1 MEKIKVPG
9 GWIVNQLHDI
19 SDWEGELKYQATATF
34 VKDKNHEW
42 EKNEAE
48 EYINTILED
57 SLKEIFKEVQTDY
70 AHKLAKVQGIS
81 GMHGLE
87 AKKAY
92 AANDAIQDLISRIKN
107 ELHI

>member
-42 EKNEAE
+42 EKE
-48 EYINTILED
+48 EHINTILED

-70 AHKLAKVQGIS
+70 AYKLSKAQGIG

-87 AKKAY
+87 AKKAC
-92 AANDAIQDLISRIKN
+92 AANDAIQDLIARIKN